1 MVILLEIVIVF
12 AGVFLF
18 YWWRSITN
26 KRRPYHIPQILKHNE
41 GLVLLG
47 YLVWSSMVILGLFF
61 LFKVSTLL
69 SITIIAGLII
79 AALLLK
85 RNMNLDSQIVWIFKI
100 YKQEKQD
107 RKNHLVNDTQ
117 LLQITAKRYL
127 STMGN
132 LETYYLLENNPPSNL
147 KDLAFQLISHVQY
160 VWINPVNDSEKS
172 EFWNTVKK
180 RVNILHEQ
188 YFK

>member
-1 MVILLEIVIVF
+1 MVILIEIVIVF
-12 AGVFLF
+12 VGVVLF

-26 KRRPYHIPQILKHNE
+26 ERRPYHIPQFLKHNE

-47 YLVWSSMVILGLFF
+47 YLVWSSMVILGLFL
-61 LFKVSTLL
+61 LFKESTLL
-69 SITIIAGLII
+69 SVTIIAGLII
-79 AALLLK
+79 VALLLK

-107 RKNHLVNDTQ
+107 RKNHLVNDTE
-117 LLQITAKRYL
+117 LLQIIAKRYL

-132 LETYYLLENNPPSNL
+132 SETYYLFEKNPPTSL
-147 KDLAFQLISHVQY
+147 KDLACRLIGHVQY
-160 VWINPVNDSEKS
+160 IWIDPRLDSEKL
-172 EFWNTVKK
+172 EFWDRVKT
-180 RVNILHEQ
+180 RVDILYER